1 MDRTAQ
7 RRVLSLAALTA
18 LVAAGPAAP
27 SLRAARWTAPDKLV
41 EVLGSEPGECLA
53 SPTDRDETQRLA
65 LGRAA
70 FRNPL
75 LLGGQAARLGLSCN
89 ACHRSGRGNPSFLFP
104 GVSGAPGTADVT
116 TSILSSHRGDGSF
129 NPKPIPDL
137 SGPKAALRIDQNP
150 ASRTLPEFIRGLIVE
165 EFDGPEPDPAVLAAL
180 SDYVRRLD
188 PARCGPPVPIT
199 LAGDLAQ
206 VDATLAA
213 ALGEARSGNPV
224 TARFL
229 VAAMRMALGLIE
241 ERFAGQRA
249 AAGLRTA
256 GTELGAIEQ
265 RLRTN
270 PATAAATLQGWR
282 DHSTGW
288 RRALQRAEARSLY
301 NPALIVQLRR
311 E

>member
-18 LVAAGPAAP
+18 LVAAGPATP
-27 SLRAARWTAPDKLV
+27 SLRAVRWTAPDKLV

-53 SPTDRDETQRLA
+53 SPANQNETQRLA

-70 FRNPL
+70 FRSPL

-104 GVSGAPGTADVT
+104 GVSSAPGTADVT

-129 NPKPIPDL
+129 NPRPIPDL
-137 SGPKAALRIDQNP
+137 SGSKAALRIDQSP

-165 EFDGPEPDPAVLAAL
+165 EFDGPEPDPVVLAAL
-180 SDYVRRLD
+180 SEYVRRLD
-188 PARCGPPVPIT
+188 PDRCRPPVPIT
-199 LAGDLAQ
+199 LAGDLAR
-206 VDATLAA
+206 VDASLDA
-213 ALGEARSGNPV
+213 ALSEARSGNPV

-229 VAAMRMALGLIE
+229 VAAARIALGLIE
-241 ERFAGQRA
+241 ERFAGMHA
-249 AAGLRTA
+249 AASLRTA
-256 GTELGAIEQ
+256 GTKLGAIEQ

-270 PATAAATLQGWR
+270 PAAAVAALQDWR
-282 DHSTGW
+282 DHSKGW
-288 RRALQRAEARSLY
+288 RKALQRTEARSLY

>member
-7 RRVLSLAALTA
+7 RCILGLTALTA
-18 LVAAGPAAP
+18 LIAAGPAAP
-27 SLRAARWTAPDKLV
+27 SLRAARWTAPDQLV
-41 EVLGSEPGECLA
+41 EVLASEPGECLA
-53 SPTDRDETQRLA
+53 SPVDQNETQRLA

-70 FRNPL
+70 FRSPL

-104 GVSGAPGTADVT
+104 GVSGALGTADVT
-116 TSILSSHRGDGSF
+116 TSIFSSHRGDGSF

-150 ASRTLPEFIRGLIVE
+150 ASRDLPEFIRGLIVE

-180 SDYVRRLD
+180 SEYVRRLD
-188 PARCGPPVPIT
+188 PVHCGPPVPIT

-206 VDATLAA
+206 VDASLDA
-213 ALGEARSGNPV
+213 ALGEARSGNPA

-229 VAAMRMALGLIE
+229 VAAVRMTLGVID
-241 ERFAGQRA
+241 ERFAGLRA
-249 AAGLRTA
+249 TAGLRNA

-265 RLRTN
+265 RLRIN
-270 PATAAATLQGWR
+270 PPAAVTALQDWR
-282 DHSTGW
+282 DHSKGW